1 MDFVA
6 QKGEIIIM
14 DDESC
19 YLVLKNIE
27 FNNEAYLH
35 VIKTGDYLFQED
47 AEISIKDEAYV
58 KEVVENDEC
67 FYDFITDEAL
77 IEKLKTL

>member
-35 VIKTGDYLFQED
+35 VIKTSDYLFDEK
-47 AEISIKDEAYV
+47 AEIDLKNEAYV
-58 KEVVENDEC
+58 KEVIENDEC
-67 FYDFITDEAL
+67 FYDFVTDNAL
-77 IEKLKTL
+77 IEKLRTL